1 MELVV
6 QILMLFIV
14 VGTAVRLS
22 FERVWVSLLFGLAAA
37 AFVYLT
43 YPLAIEQTKT
53 GLAGYIA
60 DRSLRE
66 YAAIFISLEVA
77 LLVGYSFSRLE
88 LPRTK
93 RARLI
98 ALGLRLYPPLLPPVY
113 AHLRPAGS
121 RLRRSLSPSGCGQP
135 STARRPGLPHAL
147 SPP

>member
-53 GLAGYIA
+53 GLAG
-60 DRSLRE
+60 
-66 YAAIFISLEVA
+66 
-77 LLVGYSFSRLE
+77 
-88 LPRTK
+88 
-93 RARLI
+93 
-98 ALGLRLYPPLLPPVY
+98 
-113 AHLRPAGS
+113 
-121 RLRRSLSPSGCGQP
+121 
-135 STARRPGLPHAL
+135 
-147 SPP
+147 